1 VVARQIIA
9 YNSSLFKVLMKES
22 QIENDEEIVSIYW
35 FMHHY
40 ITRGNLPV
48 IALSPRIA
56 LQIAI
61 K

>member
-22 QIENDEEIVSIYW
+22 QIENDEEMVFYLLIYAPLHQSRKSSGDGSIPK
-35 FMHHY
+35 
-40 ITRGNLPV
+40 G
-48 IALSPRIA
+48 SCC
-56 LQIAI
+56 